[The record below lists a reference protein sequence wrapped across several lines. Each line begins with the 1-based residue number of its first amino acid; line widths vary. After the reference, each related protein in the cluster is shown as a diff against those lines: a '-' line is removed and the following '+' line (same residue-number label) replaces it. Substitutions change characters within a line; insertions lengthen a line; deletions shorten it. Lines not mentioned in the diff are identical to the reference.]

1 MAKIQKKKK
10 KKKKREIQQFA
21 FNRASDIVIE
31 DLMNLYQICT
41 AKSNLASDNPLCFK
55 NNF

>member
-1 MAKIQKKKK
+1 MRDSAI
-10 KKKKREIQQFA
+10 A
-21 FNRASDIVIE
+21 FNRTSDIVFE

-55 NNF
+55 NNFQKKYTK

>member
-10 KKKKREIQQFA
+10 KKEIQQFA
-21 FNRASDIVIE
+21 FNRASDIVFE